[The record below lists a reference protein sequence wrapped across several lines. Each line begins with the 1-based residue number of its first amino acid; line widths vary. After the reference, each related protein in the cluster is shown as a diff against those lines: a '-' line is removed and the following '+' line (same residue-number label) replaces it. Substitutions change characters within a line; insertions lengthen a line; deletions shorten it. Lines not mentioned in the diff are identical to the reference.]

1 MTYGLA
7 LPLNRRYR
15 GLVDRLPRLAWERL
29 GLVVFWVDRDV
40 DGVMSV
46 TMQEHPGT
54 DPRWLSQFDPMPRP
68 AAGKRRNARLT
79 RCA

>member
-7 LPLNRRYR
+7 MPLNRRYR

-46 TMQEHPGT
+46 TMQEHPGWGPNR
-54 DPRWLSQFDPMPRP
+54 D
-68 AAGKRRNARLT
+68 
-79 RCA
+79 